1 MGALDC
7 TSGGVTGGGLGK
19 LLIASASRDRSVRLW
34 CAGTGECIACYEFH
48 KSWVKDVLFHPNAPY
63 ILSCS
68 DDCSIRVVDLKVS
81 QQQQQQTR
89 RIKSL
94 FLCFGLVCVFRVF
107 YSSFLSIWK

>member
-1 MGALDC
+1 MKDALDC
-7 TSGGVTGGGLGK
+7 TSCGVTGGGLGK
-19 LLIASASRDRSVRLW
+19 LFIASASRDKSVRLW

-94 FLCFGLVCVFRVF
+94 FSLL
-107 YSSFLSIWK
+107 